1 MPICAHVH
9 SRFDARARAAA
20 VAVAGLLCAVFLLC
34 ASHASAA
41 VPAPEIQP
49 AKPELSDSERA
60 ALDALFEKFEAA
72 FNTNS
77 AEAVALVLV
86 PGAEKNRLLAI
97 LNREFTEVEY
107 SFFQIEKADPEYR
120 IGKNRLSIDATL
132 RCKIAYRDGSRPAVD
147 NLTIQNFTLHK
158 RVSGEF
164 LILNSSFFENMGKR
178 GGGTRLFLDGF
189 AAIGVL
195 FALLV
200 FWVVMGL
207 GAWSERPRSV
217 LWRAAVFIPV
227 LGPLLFFFVRYLPQ
241 VLRRK

>member
-1 MPICAHVH
+1 MRTRSHVQL
-9 SRFDARARAAA
+9 RFVSFARASA
-20 VAVAGLLCAVFLLC
+20 AGLLCAVFFLC
-34 ASHASAA
+34 AGNSNAA
-41 VPAPEIQP
+41 APVAEAQP
-49 AKPELSDSERA
+49 AKPELSETERA
-60 ALDALFEKFEAA
+60 ALDALFEKFETA
-72 FNTNS
+72 FNANS

-86 PGAEKNRLLAI
+86 PGAEKTRLLGI
-97 LNREFTEVEY
+97 LNREFSEVEY

-120 IGKNRLSIDATL
+120 IAKNRLSIDATL
-132 RCKIAYRDGSRPAVD
+132 HCKIAYRDGSRPAMD
-147 NLTIQNFTLHK
+147 NLTIQNFTVHK
-158 RVSGEF
+158 RVNGEF

-217 LWRAAVFIPV
+217 FWRAAVFIPI
-227 LGPLLFFFVRYLPQ
+227 LGPVLFFFVRYLPQ
-241 VLRRK
+241 ALRRNK